1 MSATPPTPIYIFRG
15 HEDQINHL
23 EFYQNN
29 TKLISGDAEGNIIIW
44 DMKIKRPILKFKAHN
59 KGILRCLVLNDKLI
73 SHGRDNLLKVWKI
86 DKNSSNFTKTE
97 EKIVEIN
104 DEDENN
110 EQKDSDELLS
120 KLEKSL
126 SVNSL
131 NFCKFDYCFK
141 GENNQDILI
150 AVPSSK
156 ESTAIDIWD
165 LSNQQFITSV
175 EPDIKQEIGYCMAMK
190 FFQHPTIKSRFL
202 LLAVYE
208 NGGLIL
214 WTLTRNKS
222 DNNVSNW
229 LFSFKQLWI
238 VKEHKETALAL
249 DVSMNRKFA
258 ISTAGDNKIVKYIF
272 DENFEKE
279 PLINNIVIKYSG
291 VADIKIRSDS
301 KIFVTAG
308 WDSNIRIFSS
318 KTMKPLAILSYH
330 KESVYS
336 LAFTYIFSYEDS
348 DTLTENDIQDHF
360 LVGGGKDNKISLW
373 KIY

>member
-1 MSATPPTPIYIFRG
+1 MSATPPTPIYIFRE

-44 DMKIKRPILKFKAHN
+44 DMKIKRPALKFKAHN
-59 KGILRCLVLNDKLI
+59 KGILKCLVLADKLI

-86 DKNSSNFTKTE
+86 DQNSLSFTETGD
-97 EKIVEIN
+97 KIVEMN
-104 DEDENN
+104 DEDEID
-110 EQKDSDELLS
+110 EQKDSDELLP
-120 KLEKSL
+120 KLEKCL

-165 LSNQQFITSV
+165 LSIQQQIITLKL
-175 EPDIKQEIGYCMAMK
+175 DIKQEIGYCMAIK
-190 FFQHPTIKSRFL
+190 FFQHPTIKSKFL
-202 LLAVYE
+202 ILAVYE
-208 NGGLIL
+208 NGGLTL
-214 WTLTRNKS
+214 WTLTSNKS
-222 DNNVSNW
+222 NNNISNE
-229 LFSFKQLWI
+229 LLSYKQSWI
-238 VKEHKETALAL
+238 IKEHKETALAL

-272 DENFEKE
+272 DEDFEKE
-279 PLINNIVIKYSG
+279 PLINNVEIKYSG
-291 VADIKIRSDS
+291 IADVKIRSDS
-301 KIFVTAG
+301 KIFATAG
-308 WDSNIRIFSS
+308 WDSKIRVFSS

-336 LAFTYIFSYEDS
+336 LAFTYIFSH
-348 DTLTENDIQDHF
+348 ENNNSLIENEIQDHF
-360 LVGGGKDNKISLW
+360 LVGGGKDRKISLW